1 MPYQNPLQNC
11 LFCFKQV
18 YFLPVICIAK
28 GWEPKARVSVQL
40 RLAFGPLD
48 GAFQALAEEALERKD
63 RGDGRESR
71 GEPCC
76 LCAPLHRLRRQY
88 SVVYHE
94 DQTQGPAFS
103 FSICK

>member
-48 GAFQALAEEALERKD
+48 GAFQALAEEALEQKD

-71 GEPCC
+71 DPVRAGLSSQVEGAVGRVSARC
-76 LCAPLHRLRRQY
+76 LD
-88 SVVYHE
+88 S
-94 DQTQGPAFS
+94 
-103 FSICK
+103 